1 MIEHFCKW
9 LESTP
14 LSVYCAATPW
24 IVPTVQSIHILGVC
38 VAFASMSML
47 SLRLV
52 GVWARQRPVS
62 AIAVPMLSRLWPVL
76 AVLLFTGAVMV
87 LAEPERELLNRMF
100 LLKMTLVG
108 IAAVTGWALRGS
120 VERRRQLCALAP
132 EREPQLRHQRREAR
146 YMRANILQVDLTIKC
161 PWVNSSGP

>member
-47 SLRLV
+47 SMRLV

-108 IAAVTGWALRGS
+108 VAAVTGWALRGS
-120 VERRRQLCALAP
+120 LIHRRQRWDISPGRAAVRSLGIALFVLWGAIIVCG
-132 EREPQLRHQRREAR
+132 RWIAYTQ
-146 YMRANILQVDLTIKC
+146 
-161 PWVNSSGP
+161 

>member
-62 AIAVPMLSRLWPVL
+62 AIAIPMLSRLWPVL
-76 AVLLFTGAVMV
+76 AVLLLTGAVMV

-120 VERRRQLCALAP
+120 LVRRRQLW
-132 EREPQLRHQRREAR
+132 
-146 YMRANILQVDLTIKC
+146 D
-161 PWVNSSGP
+161 NSSGRAAVRSLGIALFVLWGVIIVCGRWIAYTQ